1 MNSVS
6 QTKTGRLLVAA
17 RKGEEDSLGRLL
29 QLYCNYLRLLA
40 TAQLDR
46 KLRARMSPSDVVQ
59 ETLFEAHRDFAQF
72 RGTSEGEFLAW
83 LRRILINNL
92 ARVVERHVL
101 AEKRDIRRE
110 ISMDEIGVSLERST
124 ARLVAVLADGGLSP
138 SSDAE
143 RHEHAIVLA
152 DELAELSADYR
163 EVIVLRHLE
172 GLSFGEVAER
182 MERSTG
188 ATRMLWMRAIAQLRL
203 QLERRG
209 LL

>member
-6 QTKTGRLLVAA
+6 PTKTGQLLEAA
-17 RKGEEDSLGRLL
+17 KGGQEDSLGRLL
-29 QLYCNYLRLLA
+29 QSYSNYLKLSA
-40 TAQLDR
+40 TAQLDW

-72 RGTSEGEFLAW
+72 RGASEGEFLAW

-101 AEKRDIRRE
+101 AEKRDVRRE
-110 ISMDEIGVSLERST
+110 VSMEEIGVSLERST
-124 ARLVAVLADGGLSP
+124 ARLVAVLADGGISP
-138 SSDAE
+138 SSDAQ

-152 DELAELSADYR
+152 DELADLPTDYR

-182 MERSTG
+182 MERSSG
-188 ATRMLWMRAIAQLRL
+188 AVRMLWMRAIAQLRL
-203 QLERRG
+203 RLERRG

>member
-1 MNSVS
+1 MNSLS
-6 QTKTGRLLVAA
+6 QSKTGQLLEAA
-17 RKGEEDSLGRLL
+17 RSGQDESLGQLL
-29 QLYCNYLRLLA
+29 QLYCNYLKLMA

-46 KLRARMSPSDVVQ
+46 KLRTRMSPSDVVQ

-72 RGTSEGEFLAW
+72 RGASEGEFLAW

-101 AEKRDIRRE
+101 AEKRDVRRE
-110 ISMDEIGVSLERST
+110 VSMEEIGVALERST
-124 ARLVAVLADGGLSP
+124 ARLVAVLADGGISP
-138 SSDAE
+138 SSDAQ

-152 DELAELSADYR
+152 DELAELPADYR

-182 MERSTG
+182 MERSSG
-188 ATRMLWMRAIAQLRL
+188 AVRMLWMRAIAQLRQ
-203 QLERRG
+203 QLGRRG

>member
-1 MNSVS
+1 MNSTS
-6 QTKTGRLLVAA
+6 QTTTGRLLDAA
-17 RKGEEDSLGRLL
+17 RDGQEECLGRLL
-29 QLYCNYLRLLA
+29 QLYCNYLKLMA

-59 ETLFEAHRDFAQF
+59 ETLFEAHRDFSQF
-72 RGTSEGEFLAW
+72 RGTSEGEFIAW

-101 AEKRDIRRE
+101 AEKRDVRRE
-110 ISMDEIGVSLERST
+110 VSMEEIGASLERST
-124 ARLVAVLADGGLSP
+124 ARLAAVLADGGTSP
-138 SSDAE
+138 SSDAQ

-152 DELAELSADYR
+152 DELAELPPDYR

-172 GLSFGEVAER
+172 GLSFGEVSAR
-182 MERSTG
+182 MERTSG
-188 ATRMLWMRAIAQLRL
+188 AVRMLWMRAIAQLRQ
-203 QLERRG
+203 QLETRG